1 MCANYAPSR
10 ADILSALT
18 SLEVA
23 FGVLPEVYP
32 GQLAP
37 IICISKEGEMQCL
50 NSTFGLIPAWSKDP
64 KFSRFTYNAR
74 SETAATKPSFRSAW
88 SKRHLALTPMQHFYE
103 PNYETGKAIRWR
115 IGRNDESVFFAAS
128 LWEWRPGPTPE
139 GLFSHTL
146 LTVNATEHPLMKRF
160 HAPDDEKRSI
170 VTFDWQQGMSWL
182 TDNHS
187 KEQGLLIDTLKPVDA
202 QTYAA
207 SAAPIPTKNSTNL
220 PAKKSSSSLDSNNAV
235 NPPPTQSS
243 FLD

>member
-10 ADILSALT
+10 ADTLSALT

-37 IICISKEGEMQCL
+37 IIRISKEGEMHCL

-74 SETAATKPSFRSAW
+74 TETAATKPSFRSAW

-115 IGRNDESVFFAAS
+115 IGRNDASIFFAAS
-128 LWEWRPGPTPE
+128 LWEWRPGPTSD

-146 LTVNATEHPLMKRF
+146 LTVNANEHPLMKRF
-160 HAPDDEKRSI
+160 HAPNDEKRSI
-170 VTFDWQQGMSWL
+170 VTFDWQQGLAWL
-182 TDNHS
+182 TNNHN
-187 KEQGLLIDTLKPVDA
+187 KEQGSLIDTLHPIDA
-202 QTYAA
+202 QTYIA
-207 SAAPIPTKNSTNL
+207 SASPNPTKTS
-220 PAKKSSSSLDSNNAV
+220 AKSPTSNNAID
-235 NPPPTQSS
+235 PPPTQTSL
-243 FLD
+243 LD